1 MAIFLPSANR
11 RDSNSSPCFG
21 ASERWRTTAS
31 PHDARIKKNR
41 AAAIANA
48 KMVPPQNVARI
59 VVSFPASRRRSP
71 TAFMRA
77 PETSGATIKLR
88 PGSRLG
94 GRSRCGKMNALMTLT
109 NRTDDSPAQY
119 CEDWIRLA
127 CATERMRE
135 AFPAKCEYELTEHL
149 DDEFEEQ
156 LKKNLEQGSSL
167 RDGLSRRTQ
176 RASRVPCASRS
187 RCRPMIRRAAAHRAR
202 REDWY
207 RRWHQRA

>member
-1 MAIFLPSANR
+1 MARTVGPGAIEINPTRWFGVRIR
-11 RDSNSSPCFG
+11 RSRLG
-21 ASERWRTTAS
+21 LLKHILAAS
-31 PHDARIKKNR
+31 PHDARTKKNR

-94 GRSRCGKMNALMTLT
+94 GRSRCGKMNALMTPT

-119 CEDWIRLA
+119 CGDWIRLA

-135 AFPAKCEYELTEHL
+135 AFPAKCEYELTERL
-149 DDEFEEQ
+149 GGEFEEQ
-156 LKKNLEQGSSL
+156 LKKNLEQGSS
-167 RDGLSRRTQ
+167 
-176 RASRVPCASRS
+176 P
-187 RCRPMIRRAAAHRAR
+187 

-207 RRWHQRA
+207 RRWPFNRRFVTRRKCVSNGRSMETSVSAEAKRS